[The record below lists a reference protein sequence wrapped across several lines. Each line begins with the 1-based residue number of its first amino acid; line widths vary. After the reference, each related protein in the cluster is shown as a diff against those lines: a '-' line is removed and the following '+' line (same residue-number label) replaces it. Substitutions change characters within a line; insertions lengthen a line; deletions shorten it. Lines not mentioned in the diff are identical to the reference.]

1 MSTLK
6 QSTLSVEVTKNL
18 LAGPDNLAA
27 QVTATA
33 AMPSTTNT
41 MPVYDKDG
49 NILGYVAIYANVDL
63 T

>member
-6 QSTLSVEVTKNL
+6 ESTLSVEKTKNL
-18 LAGPDNLAA
+18 LAGPDMVTA
-27 QVTATA
+27 QVTATG

-49 NILGYVAIYANVDL
+49 AILGYVALYANVDL

>member
-18 LAGPDNLAA
+18 LAGPDNLSAA
-27 QVTATA
+27 VVATG

-49 NILGYVAIYANVDL
+49 NILGYVALYAHVDL

>member
-6 QSTLSVEVTKNL
+6 ESTLNVTNTKQI
-18 LAGPDNLAA
+18 LAGPDNLTAA
-27 QVTATA
+27 IVATG
-33 AMPSTTNT
+33 AMPSTTNS

-49 NILGYVAIYANVDL
+49 AILGYVALYATASL

>member
-6 QSTLSVEVTKNL
+6 ETTLSVSNTKQL
-18 LAGPDNLAA
+18 LAGPDNIAA
-27 QVTATA
+27 EVVATA
-33 AMPSTTNT
+33 AMPATTHT

-49 NILGYVAIYANVDL
+49 TILGYVALYENVDL